1 MHKHKAFLWTAVF
14 ILIIVSPSFTYF
26 FLGKYVDSENYE
38 NRSSASKPTL
48 TTENYELFPKAYDTY
63 YNDNIPFRNQL
74 IRLNSSIDY
83 FLFNQSPNKNV
94 VIGKDG
100 WLFYC
105 DNKDANPVEQSLGY
119 WHFTEEQ
126 LQKIAENLTTVQ
138 RILNRDRKSDV

>member
-14 ILIIVSPSFTYF
+14 VLIIVSPSFTYF

-38 NRSSASKPTL
+38 NRNSASKPTL

-83 FLFNQSPNKNV
+83 FLFNQSPNK
-94 VIGKDG
+94 
-100 WLFYC
+100 
-105 DNKDANPVEQSLGY
+105 
-119 WHFTEEQ
+119 
-126 LQKIAENLTTVQ
+126 
-138 RILNRDRKSDV
+138 DRKSVV